1 MTFRLWIKALLDLS
15 DLDGVMQQELYASVS
30 TPRPP
35 GGQVRNVKSKSQEE
49 DTARPTA
56 IAEITPIHILKV
68 KELSK

>member
-1 MTFRLWIKALLDLS
+1 
-15 DLDGVMQQELYASVS
+15 MQQELYASVS

-56 IAEITPIHILKV
+56 IAEITSIHILKV
-68 KELSK
+68 KE